1 MAPRRCSLTGAVFFA
16 SRRRRLRLR
25 RPLPPPP
32 PPPSTPSAA
41 VDPFCPRCHRRPL
54 PPLDT
59 PEPTSSSPSS
69 HRSSS
74 HPPRLLASSLLP
86 ACTNAAPPQPHQSRL
101 LRQPR
106 PPPPPPPSTAI
117 ATAAAHS
124 TASSRGLPHR
134 PRMEPTSSPSGAA
147 VKLHRCHRSRRLE
160 LHNQLG
166 LTMVN
171 RLLPSAHFHG
181 QCSKLYIR
189 TYCKAR
195 SIHSIFCFIC
205 KSVLQ
210 LTNWMRTDVTCMYC
224 SYILISS
231 RSRKILMVCFSN
243 CFLLLNVIFVF
254 RFIAICHILLI
265 DLNLYC

>member
-16 SRRRRLRLR
+16 SRRRRLR
-25 RPLPPPP
+25 RPL
-32 PPPSTPSAA
+32 PPPSTPSAPAATA
-41 VDPFCPRCHRRPL
+41 VPFRRWTRQSRLLRRHRPIA
-54 PPLDT
+54 PPLI
-59 PEPTSSSPSS
+59 
-69 HRSSS
+69 
-74 HPPRLLASSLLP
+74 LLASSLLP

-106 PPPPPPPSTAI
+106 PPPPPAPSTAI

-243 CFLLLNVIFVF
+243 CFLLLNVFFVF
-254 RFIAICHILLI
+254 CFIAICHILLI

>member
-1 MAPRRCSLTGAVFFA
+1 MPTYVYFLVSEDIDQLTAQ
-16 SRRRRLRLR
+16 LIN
-25 RPLPPPP
+25 
-32 PPPSTPSAA
+32 
-41 VDPFCPRCHRRPL
+41 
-54 PPLDT
+54 
-59 PEPTSSSPSS
+59 SSIVWVI
-69 HRSSS
+69 
-74 HPPRLLASSLLP
+74 
-86 ACTNAAPPQPHQSRL
+86 Q
-101 LRQPR
+101 
-106 PPPPPPPSTAI
+106 
-117 ATAAAHS
+117 
-124 TASSRGLPHR
+124 
-134 PRMEPTSSPSGAA
+134 
-147 VKLHRCHRSRRLE
+147 
-160 LHNQLG
+160 
-166 LTMVN
+166 VN

-265 DLNLYC
+265 DLNLYCWWLLLPAQCFFSLYSILLICHRFGDLKCFTIWQHVQFKLNSLQRNIIVAV

>member
-16 SRRRRLRLR
+16 SRRRRLR
-25 RPLPPPP
+25 RPL
-32 PPPSTPSAA
+32 PPPSTPSAPAATA
-41 VDPFCPRCHRRPL
+41 VPFRRWTRQSRLLRRHRPIA
-54 PPLDT
+54 PPLI
-59 PEPTSSSPSS
+59 
-69 HRSSS
+69 
-74 HPPRLLASSLLP
+74 LLASSLLP

-106 PPPPPPPSTAI
+106 PPPPPAPSTAI

-195 SIHSIFCFIC
+195 SAAVNRCNEDKFVWPMLNSLDIFSIE
-205 KSVLQ
+205 
-210 LTNWMRTDVTCMYC
+210 
-224 SYILISS
+224 IL
-231 RSRKILMVCFSN
+231 
-243 CFLLLNVIFVF
+243 FV
-254 RFIAICHILLI
+254 
-265 DLNLYC
+265 

>member
-1 MAPRRCSLTGAVFFA
+1 MHVIF
-16 SRRRRLRLR
+16 
-25 RPLPPPP
+25 
-32 PPPSTPSAA
+32 
-41 VDPFCPRCHRRPL
+41 
-54 PPLDT
+54 
-59 PEPTSSSPSS
+59 
-69 HRSSS
+69 
-74 HPPRLLASSLLP
+74 
-86 ACTNAAPPQPHQSRL
+86 N
-101 LRQPR
+101 
-106 PPPPPPPSTAI
+106 
-117 ATAAAHS
+117 
-124 TASSRGLPHR
+124 
-134 PRMEPTSSPSGAA
+134 
-147 VKLHRCHRSRRLE
+147 RSRRLE

-166 LTMVN
+166 LTMVYGGRWTEVECVYPSACPMPTYVYFLVSEDIDQLTAQLINSSIVWVIQVN

-243 CFLLLNVIFVF
+243 CFLLLNVFFVF
-254 RFIAICHILLI
+254 CFIAICHILLI